1 MLPEW
6 LDEEPD
12 TDKQKDEKEKKRKLS
27 DTSGIEE
34 IRSLEERLKRWL
46 DWIDR

>member
-6 LDEEPD
+6 LDEESD
-12 TDKQKDEKEKKRKLS
+12 ADKQKDKKEKKRKLS
-27 DTSGIEE
+27 DTLGIEE